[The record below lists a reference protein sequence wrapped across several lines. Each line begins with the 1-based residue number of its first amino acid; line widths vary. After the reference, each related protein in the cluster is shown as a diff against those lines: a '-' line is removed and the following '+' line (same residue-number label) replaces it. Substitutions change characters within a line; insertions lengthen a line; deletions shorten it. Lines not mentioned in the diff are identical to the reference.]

1 MLRNSKITSHHF
13 FFYSL
18 VLTILLAILFAV
30 SIRLALPKINIYK
43 NEIESIISDYMGY
56 SVDIDT
62 INAEWKGWTPN
73 LYLENIKLL
82 SERNNSEI
90 IQFHSA
96 RIGINLVE
104 SISKGVVTPS
114 YIQISGLNLNVYRNK
129 DGAISIKNDNSLN
142 TNVNN
147 QPGLTEWLFTQKY
160 LILKNVNLVWNDENI
175 NIGRKEFNNIS
186 LELKKDEKNT
196 QIELN
201 TALSQQEK
209 QLFKINANITGDI
222 LTSTW
227 QGDINLELINIDPTR
242 LTNKLYIFSAGGL
255 SNAKISTKWENAKLI
270 NFNGV
275 LEYSNFSSITE
286 ESLLLVKNINF
297 NLNGSRKLNK
307 DWSLNLI
314 LHNFETKNGE
324 WPASN
329 YQFEFIKD
337 SSNDNYLYKGYLTFL
352 RLEDILPFIITTN
365 ILPNNIFHKL
375 DLESISGDI
384 NNLNIEIDHINE
396 ESIKIKELNANFDKL
411 SIISHDQS
419 SSISGL
425 KGVLAANN
433 NYINVNIDSD
443 FTKVKFDKL
452 YTDEKIFSKLTGEL
466 ELNYDKLLIN
476 NLKIIFDG
484 ISLTSNGNIL
494 INENPPHIDLN
505 LTLDES
511 NIEYFSTLIPDKTNP
526 ELYKWLNNSLLGGKI
541 LSADMAYQGYAKN
554 FLLNNSKS
562 NFKAIFNVSD
572 VNLDYNKNWPPID
585 NLTAEIIIEND
596 DLLANISSGYIFNAE
611 ISNTTAKIKH
621 ISGNSHNVIIN
632 TQIYSHMNDLK
643 NFIAQSPL
651 NENPALIKYTNN
663 IIGNIDINLNLD
675 IPLGLE
681 KTKFN
686 GKISLNSSS
695 IESGLPGLAL
705 ENVNGDINF
714 SVNEIWANDIDAIYI
729 GNPIKLTIP
738 TTNYK
743 NLDFLPFEISGVAN
757 KKFIIDQMTGLFP
770 NLYNNIENIRTY
782 LSGESEWTFSLSESE
797 NNSQIDDKK
806 IEFKSDLYGIG
817 INLPPPLGKEKN
829 ELRPLIIKT
838 NISNLLIDKVSIY
851 YNNEIFTDIFIDNT
865 KDFFVKNINIG
876 LEKKHPENK
885 TDNSISI
892 QGSMNNLIF
901 TDWANFINTSK
912 TNNEVNQ
919 DKTFLG
925 KINVKNL
932 EIINKNFNNVNINFA
947 SSNSNKDWNIVF
959 DSEKIKGE
967 ARYKKKSI
975 DKNDYL
981 YLNFETISLSE
992 NQNTENLTAYKIHNM
1007 PELDISINNFIYK
1020 NNELGHLNLK
1030 TTNSDNIINIDKLSF
1045 KKAGVNINGN
1055 GFWSSIDEIDKSEF
1069 YVKLESDSIKKM
1081 FDTFNYTA
1089 TNIKDA
1095 KTLLE
1100 FNINWDDSPLNF
1112 AMENLNGQINMNI
1125 EKGRFLDIEP
1135 KAGRLF
1141 GLLSIQALPRRLSL
1155 DFADL
1160 FNEGFAFDTIKGNFN
1175 LEGGQAYT
1183 NNLQMV
1189 GPSGDIMISGR
1200 TGLVAEDYDQIATV
1214 IPKVSD
1220 SLPLASALFGPVGVG
1235 VGAVLY
1241 FAGELFESI
1250 PENID
1255 KILTQQYS
1263 IKGSWENPDIEK
1275 INTNK

>member
-18 VLTILLAILFAV
+18 VLTILLAILFVV
-30 SIRLALPKINIYK
+30 SIRHTLPKINIYK
-43 NEIESIISDYMGY
+43 SEIESIISDYMGY
-56 SVDIDT
+56 SVNINT

-82 SERNNSEI
+82 DERNNNEI
-90 IQFHSA
+90 IKFHSA

-129 DGAISIKNDNSLN
+129 NGIISIKNDNSLN

-147 QPGLTEWLFTQKY
+147 RSGLAEWLFTQKY

-175 NIGRKEFNNIS
+175 NIARKEFNNIS
-186 LELKKDEKNT
+186 LELKTDKKNT
-196 QIELN
+196 RIELN

-209 QLFKINANITGDI
+209 QLFKIKANITGNI
-222 LTSTW
+222 LTSMW
-227 QGDINLELINIDPTR
+227 QGDINFELINIDPTR
-242 LTNKLYIFSAGGL
+242 LTNKLYAFSDGGL
-255 SNAKISTKWENAKLI
+255 SNAKISTRWENAKLI
-270 NFNGV
+270 NFDGA

-297 NLNGSRKLNK
+297 NLNGSRELNK

-314 LHNFETKNGE
+314 LHNLETANGK

-365 ILPNNIFHKL
+365 ILPNNIFQKL

-396 ESIKIKELNANFDKL
+396 ESIKIKDLNANFDKL
-411 SIISHDQS
+411 SIISYDQS

-425 KGVLAANN
+425 KGALAANN
-433 NYINVNIDSD
+433 NSIDVSIDSD
-443 FTKVKFDKL
+443 FTKIKFDKL

-494 INENPPHIDLN
+494 INEDPTYIDLN

-541 LSADMAYQGYAKN
+541 LSADMVYKGYAKD

-572 VNLDYNKNWPPID
+572 TNLDYNRNWPPID

-596 DLLANISSGYIFNAE
+596 NLLANISSGYIFNAE
-611 ISNTTAKIKH
+611 ISNTTTKIKH
-621 ISGNSHNVIIN
+621 ISGNNHNVIVN

-643 NFIAQSPL
+643 KFIIQSPL
-651 NENPALIKYTNN
+651 NEDSTLIKYINN
-663 IIGNIDINLNLD
+663 ITGNIDINLNLD

-686 GKISLNSSS
+686 GKVSLNNAS

-729 GNPIKLTIP
+729 GSPIKLTIP
-738 TTNYK
+738 TINYK
-743 NLDFLPFEISGVAN
+743 NLDFLPFNISGVAN
-757 KKFIIDQMTGLFP
+757 KIFIIDQMTSLFP
-770 NLYNNIENIRTY
+770 NLYNNIENIKTY
-782 LSGESEWTFSLSESE
+782 FSGESEWTFSLSESE
-797 NNSQIDDKK
+797 NNSQLDDKR
-806 IEFKSDLYGIG
+806 IEFKSDLYGIE
-817 INLPPPLGKEKN
+817 INLPPPLKKDKN
-829 ELRPLIIKT
+829 ELRPLIIET
-838 NISNLLIDKVSIY
+838 NISNLLIDKFSIY

-876 LEKKHPENK
+876 LETKHPENK

-892 QGSMNNLIF
+892 QGSMNSLIF

-912 TNNEVNQ
+912 TNNKVNQ
-919 DKTFLG
+919 GKTFLG

-932 EIINKNFNNVNINFA
+932 EIINKNFNDVDINFS
-947 SSNSNKDWNIVF
+947 SSNSNKDWNILF
-959 DSEKIKGE
+959 DSEKIRGE
-967 ARYKKKSI
+967 AWYKKKFI
-975 DKNDYL
+975 NKNDYL
-981 YLNFETISLSE
+981 YLNFETLSLSE
-992 NQNTENLTAYKIHNM
+992 NQNTENLTTYKIHNI
-1007 PELDISINNFIYK
+1007 PELEISINNFIYK
-1020 NNELGHLNLK
+1020 NNELGHLILK
-1030 TTNSDNIINIDKLSF
+1030 TTNLENVINIDKLSF
-1045 KKAGVNINGN
+1045 KKPGVNINAN
-1055 GFWSSIDEIDKSEF
+1055 GFWSSIDEIDKSEL
-1069 YVKLESDSIKKM
+1069 YVKLDSDSIMKM
-1081 FDTFNYTA
+1081 FDTFNYAA

-1112 AMENLNGQINMNI
+1112 AMENLNGQINMDI
-1125 EKGRFLDIEP
+1125 EKGQFLDIEQ
-1135 KAGRLF
+1135 KAGKLF

-1175 LEGGQAYT
+1175 LERGQAYT
-1183 NNLQMV
+1183 NNLQMI

-1200 TGLVAEDYDQIATV
+1200 TGLVTEDYDQIATV

-1235 VGAVLY
+1235 VGAVLF

-1275 INTNK
+1275 INTNE

>member
-18 VLTILLAILFAV
+18 VLTILLAILFVV
-30 SIRLALPKINIYK
+30 SIRHTLPKINIYK
-43 NEIESIISDYMGY
+43 SEIESIISDYMGY
-56 SVDIDT
+56 SVNINT

-82 SERNNSEI
+82 DERNNNEI
-90 IQFHSA
+90 IKFHSA
-96 RIGINLVE
+96 RIGINLIE

-129 DGAISIKNDNSLN
+129 DGVISIKNDNSLK
-142 TNVNN
+142 TNMINRS
-147 QPGLTEWLFTQKY
+147 GLAEWLFTQKY

-175 NIGRKEFNNIS
+175 NIVRKEFNNIS
-186 LELKKDEKNT
+186 LELKTDKKNT
-196 QIELN
+196 RIELN
-201 TALSQQEK
+201 TALPQQEK
-209 QLFKINANITGDI
+209 QLFKINANITGNI
-222 LTSTW
+222 LTSMW
-227 QGDINLELINIDPTR
+227 QGDINFELINIDPTR
-242 LTNKLYIFSAGGL
+242 LTNKLYAFSDGGL
-255 SNAKISTKWENAKLI
+255 SNAKISTRWENAKLI
-270 NFNGV
+270 NFDGA

-297 NLNGSRKLNK
+297 NLNGSRELNK

-314 LHNFETKNGE
+314 LHNLETANGK

-365 ILPNNIFHKL
+365 ILPNNIFQKL

-396 ESIKIKELNANFDKL
+396 ESIKIKGLNANFDKL
-411 SIISHDQS
+411 SIISYDQS

-425 KGVLAANN
+425 KGALAANN
-433 NYINVNIDSD
+433 NSIDVSIDSD
-443 FTKVKFDKL
+443 FTKIKFDKL

-476 NLKIIFDG
+476 SLKIIFDG

-494 INENPPHIDLN
+494 INEDPTYIDLN

-541 LSADMAYQGYAKN
+541 LSADMVYKGYAKD

-572 VNLDYNKNWPPID
+572 TNLDYNRNWPPID

-596 DLLANISSGYIFNAE
+596 NLLANISSGYIFNAE

-621 ISGNSHNVIIN
+621 ISGNNHNVIVN

-643 NFIAQSPL
+643 KFIIQSPL
-651 NENPALIKYTNN
+651 NEDPTLIKYINN
-663 IIGNIDINLNLD
+663 ITGNIDINLNLD

-686 GKISLNSSS
+686 GKVSLNNAS

-729 GNPIKLTIP
+729 GSPIKLTIP
-738 TTNYK
+738 TINYK
-743 NLDFLPFEISGVAN
+743 NLDFLPFNISGVAN
-757 KKFIIDQMTGLFP
+757 KIFIIDQMTSLFP
-770 NLYNNIENIRTY
+770 NLYNNIENIKTY
-782 LSGESEWTFSLSESE
+782 FSGESEWTFSLSELE
-797 NNSQIDDKK
+797 NNSQLDDKR
-806 IEFKSDLYGIG
+806 IEFKSDLYGIE
-817 INLPPPLGKEKN
+817 INLPPPLKKDKN
-829 ELRPLIIKT
+829 ELRPLIIET
-838 NISNLLIDKVSIY
+838 NISNLLIDKFSIY

-876 LEKKHPENK
+876 LETKHPENK

-892 QGSMNNLIF
+892 QGSMNSLIF

-912 TNNEVNQ
+912 TNNKVNQ
-919 DKTFLG
+919 GKTFLG

-932 EIINKNFNNVNINFA
+932 EIINKNFNDVDINFS
-947 SSNSNKDWNIVF
+947 SSNSNKDWNILF
-959 DSEKIKGE
+959 DSEKIRGE
-967 ARYKKKSI
+967 AWYKKKFI
-975 DKNDYL
+975 NKNDYL
-981 YLNFETISLSE
+981 YLNFETLSLSE
-992 NQNTENLTAYKIHNM
+992 NQNTENLTTYKIHNI
-1007 PELDISINNFIYK
+1007 PELEISINNFIYK
-1020 NNELGHLNLK
+1020 NNELGHLILK
-1030 TTNSDNIINIDKLSF
+1030 TTNLDNVINIDKLSF
-1045 KKAGVNINGN
+1045 KKPDVNINAN
-1055 GFWSSIDEIDKSEF
+1055 GFWSSIDEIDKSEL
-1069 YVKLESDSIKKM
+1069 YVKLDSDSIMKM
-1081 FDTFNYTA
+1081 FDTFNYAA

-1112 AMENLNGQINMNI
+1112 AMENLNGQINMDI
-1125 EKGRFLDIEP
+1125 EKGQFLDIEQ
-1135 KAGRLF
+1135 KAGKLF

-1175 LEGGQAYT
+1175 LERGQAYT
-1183 NNLQMV
+1183 NNLQMI

-1200 TGLVAEDYDQIATV
+1200 TGLVTEDYDQIATV

-1235 VGAVLY
+1235 VGAVLF

-1275 INTNK
+1275 INTNE

>member
-18 VLTILLAILFAV
+18 VLTILLAILFVV
-30 SIRLALPKINIYK
+30 SIRHTLPKINIYK
-43 NEIESIISDYMGY
+43 SEIESIISDYMGY
-56 SVDIDT
+56 SVNINT

-73 LYLENIKLL
+73 LYLKNIKLL
-82 SERNNSEI
+82 DERNNNEI
-90 IQFHSA
+90 IKFHSA
-96 RIGINLVE
+96 RIGINLIE

-129 DGAISIKNDNSLN
+129 DGVISIKNDNSLK
-142 TNVNN
+142 TNMINRS
-147 QPGLTEWLFTQKY
+147 GLAEWLFTQKY

-175 NIGRKEFNNIS
+175 NIVRKEFNNIS
-186 LELKKDEKNT
+186 LELKTDKKNT
-196 QIELN
+196 RIELN
-201 TALSQQEK
+201 TALPQQEK
-209 QLFKINANITGDI
+209 QLFKINANITGNI
-222 LTSTW
+222 LTSMW
-227 QGDINLELINIDPTR
+227 QGDINFELINIDPTR
-242 LTNKLYIFSAGGL
+242 FTNKLYAFSDGGL
-255 SNAKISTKWENAKLI
+255 SNAKISTRWKNAKLI
-270 NFNGV
+270 NFDGA

-297 NLNGSRKLNK
+297 NLNGSRELNK

-314 LHNFETKNGE
+314 LHNLETANGK

-337 SSNDNYLYKGYLTFL
+337 SSNDNYQYKGYLTFL

-365 ILPNNIFHKL
+365 ILPNNIFQKL
-375 DLESISGDI
+375 DLESISGEI

-396 ESIKIKELNANFDKL
+396 ESIKIKDLNANFDKL
-411 SIISHDQS
+411 SIISYDQS

-425 KGVLAANN
+425 KGALATNN
-433 NYINVNIDSD
+433 NSIDVSIDSD
-443 FTKVKFDKL
+443 FTKIKFDKL

-494 INENPPHIDLN
+494 INEDPTYIDLN

-541 LSADMAYQGYAKN
+541 LSADMVYKGYAKD

-572 VNLDYNKNWPPID
+572 TNLDYNRNWPPID

-596 DLLANISSGYIFNAE
+596 NLLANISSGYIFNAE

-621 ISGNSHNVIIN
+621 ISGNNHNVIVN
-632 TQIYSHMNDLK
+632 TQIYSHMDDLK
-643 NFIAQSPL
+643 KFIIQSPL
-651 NENPALIKYTNN
+651 NEDPTLIKYINN
-663 IIGNIDINLNLD
+663 ITGNIDINLNLD

-686 GKISLNSSS
+686 GKVSLNNAS

-729 GNPIKLTIP
+729 GSPIKLTIP
-738 TTNYK
+738 TINYK
-743 NLDFLPFEISGVAN
+743 NLDFLPFNISGVAN
-757 KKFIIDQMTGLFP
+757 KIFIIDQMTSLFP
-770 NLYNNIENIRTY
+770 NLYNNIENIKTY
-782 LSGESEWTFSLSESE
+782 FSGESEWTFSLSESE
-797 NNSQIDDKK
+797 NNSQLDDKR
-806 IEFKSDLYGIG
+806 IEFKSDLYGIE
-817 INLPPPLGKEKN
+817 INLPPPLKKDKN
-829 ELRPLIIKT
+829 ELRPLIIET
-838 NISNLLIDKVSIY
+838 NISNLLIDKFSIY

-876 LEKKHPENK
+876 LETKHPENK

-892 QGSMNNLIF
+892 QGSMNSLIF

-912 TNNEVNQ
+912 TNNKVNQ
-919 DKTFLG
+919 GKTFLG

-932 EIINKNFNNVNINFA
+932 EIINKNFNDVDINFS
-947 SSNSNKDWNIVF
+947 SSNSNKDWNILF
-959 DSEKIKGE
+959 DSEKIRGE
-967 ARYKKKSI
+967 AWYKKKFI
-975 DKNDYL
+975 NKNDYL
-981 YLNFETISLSE
+981 YLNFETLSLSE
-992 NQNTENLTAYKIHNM
+992 NQNTENLTTYKIHNI
-1007 PELDISINNFIYK
+1007 PELEISINNFIYK
-1020 NNELGHLNLK
+1020 NNELGHLILK
-1030 TTNSDNIINIDKLSF
+1030 TTNLDNVINIDKLSF
-1045 KKAGVNINGN
+1045 KKPGVNINAN
-1055 GFWSSIDEIDKSEF
+1055 GFWSSIDEIDKSEL
-1069 YVKLESDSIKKM
+1069 YVKLDSDSIMKM
-1081 FDTFNYTA
+1081 FDTFNYAA

-1112 AMENLNGQINMNI
+1112 AMENLNGQINMDI
-1125 EKGRFLDIEP
+1125 EKGQFLDIEQ
-1135 KAGRLF
+1135 KAGKLF

-1175 LEGGQAYT
+1175 LERGQAYT
-1183 NNLQMV
+1183 NNLQMI

-1200 TGLVAEDYDQIATV
+1200 TGLVTEDYDQIATV

-1235 VGAVLY
+1235 VGAVLF

-1275 INTNK
+1275 INTNE

>member
-18 VLTILLAILFAV
+18 VLTILLAILFVV
-30 SIRLALPKINIYK
+30 SIRHTLPKINIYK
-43 NEIESIISDYMGY
+43 SEIESIISDYMGY
-56 SVDIDT
+56 SVNINT

-82 SERNNSEI
+82 DERNNNEI
-90 IQFHSA
+90 IKFHSA
-96 RIGINLVE
+96 RIGINLIE

-129 DGAISIKNDNSLN
+129 DGVISIKNDNSLK
-142 TNVNN
+142 TNMINRS
-147 QPGLTEWLFTQKY
+147 GLAEWLFTQKY

-175 NIGRKEFNNIS
+175 NIVRKEFNNIS
-186 LELKKDEKNT
+186 LELKTDKKNT
-196 QIELN
+196 RIELN
-201 TALSQQEK
+201 TALPQQEK
-209 QLFKINANITGDI
+209 QLFKINANITGNI
-222 LTSTW
+222 LTSMW
-227 QGDINLELINIDPTR
+227 QGDINFELINIDPAR
-242 LTNKLYIFSAGGL
+242 LTNKLYAFSDGGL
-255 SNAKISTKWENAKLI
+255 SNAKISTRWENAKLI
-270 NFNGV
+270 NFDGA

-297 NLNGSRKLNK
+297 NLNGSRELNK

-314 LHNFETKNGE
+314 LHNLETANGK

-337 SSNDNYLYKGYLTFL
+337 SSNDNYQYKGYLTFL

-365 ILPNNIFHKL
+365 ILPNNIFQKL
-375 DLESISGDI
+375 DLESISGEI

-396 ESIKIKELNANFDKL
+396 ESIKIKDLNANFDKL
-411 SIISHDQS
+411 SIISYDQS

-425 KGVLAANN
+425 KGALAANN
-433 NYINVNIDSD
+433 NSIDVSIDSD
-443 FTKVKFDKL
+443 FTKIKFDKL

-494 INENPPHIDLN
+494 INEDPTYIDLN

-541 LSADMAYQGYAKN
+541 LSADMVYKGYAKD

-572 VNLDYNKNWPPID
+572 INLDYNRNWPPID

-596 DLLANISSGYIFNAE
+596 NLLANISSGYIFNAE
-611 ISNTTAKIKH
+611 ISNTTTKIKH
-621 ISGNSHNVIIN
+621 ISGNNHNVIVN

-643 NFIAQSPL
+643 KFIIQSPL
-651 NENPALIKYTNN
+651 NEDSTLIKYVNN
-663 IIGNIDINLNLD
+663 ITGNIDINLNLD

-686 GKISLNSSS
+686 GKVSLNNAS

-729 GNPIKLTIP
+729 GSPIKLTIP
-738 TTNYK
+738 TINYK
-743 NLDFLPFEISGVAN
+743 NLDFLPFNISGVAN
-757 KKFIIDQMTGLFP
+757 KIFIIDQMTSLFP
-770 NLYNNIENIRTY
+770 NLYNNIENIKTY
-782 LSGESEWTFSLSESE
+782 FSGESEWTFSLSESE
-797 NNSQIDDKK
+797 NNSQLDDKR
-806 IEFKSDLYGIG
+806 IEFKSDLYGIE
-817 INLPPPLGKEKN
+817 INLPPPLKKDKN
-829 ELRPLIIKT
+829 ELRPLIIET
-838 NISNLLIDKVSIY
+838 NISNLLIDKFSIY

-876 LEKKHPENK
+876 LETKHPENK

-892 QGSMNNLIF
+892 QGSMNSLIF

-912 TNNEVNQ
+912 TNNKVNQ
-919 DKTFLG
+919 GKTFLG

-932 EIINKNFNNVNINFA
+932 EIINKNFNDVDINFS
-947 SSNSNKDWNIVF
+947 SSNSNKDWNILF
-959 DSEKIKGE
+959 DSEKIRGE
-967 ARYKKKSI
+967 AWYKKKFI
-975 DKNDYL
+975 NKNDYL
-981 YLNFETISLSE
+981 YLNFETLSLSE
-992 NQNTENLTAYKIHNM
+992 NQNTENLTTYKIHNI
-1007 PELDISINNFIYK
+1007 PELEISINNFIYK
-1020 NNELGHLNLK
+1020 NNELGHLILK
-1030 TTNSDNIINIDKLSF
+1030 TTNLDNVINIDKLSF
-1045 KKAGVNINGN
+1045 KKPGVNINAN
-1055 GFWSSIDEIDKSEF
+1055 GFWSSIDEIDKSEL
-1069 YVKLESDSIKKM
+1069 YVKLDSDSIMKM
-1081 FDTFNYTA
+1081 FDTFNYAA

-1112 AMENLNGQINMNI
+1112 AMENLNGQINMDI
-1125 EKGRFLDIEP
+1125 EKGQFLDIEQ
-1135 KAGRLF
+1135 KAGKLF

-1175 LEGGQAYT
+1175 LERGQAYT
-1183 NNLQMV
+1183 NNLQMI

-1200 TGLVAEDYDQIATV
+1200 TGLVTEDYDQIATV

-1235 VGAVLY
+1235 VGAVLF

-1275 INTNK
+1275 INTNE

>member
-18 VLTILLAILFAV
+18 VLTILLAILFVV
-30 SIRLALPKINIYK
+30 SIRHTLPKINIYK
-43 NEIESIISDYMGY
+43 SEIESIISDYMGY
-56 SVDIDT
+56 SVNINT

-82 SERNNSEI
+82 DERNNNEI
-90 IQFHSA
+90 IKFHSA

-129 DGAISIKNDNSLN
+129 DGVISIKNDNSLK
-142 TNVNN
+142 TNMINRS
-147 QPGLTEWLFTQKY
+147 GLAEWLFTQKY

-175 NIGRKEFNNIS
+175 NIVRKEFNNIS
-186 LELKKDEKNT
+186 LELKTDKKNT
-196 QIELN
+196 RIELN

-209 QLFKINANITGDI
+209 QLFKIKANITGNI
-222 LTSTW
+222 LTSMW
-227 QGDINLELINIDPTR
+227 QGDINFELINIDPTR
-242 LTNKLYIFSAGGL
+242 LTNKLYAFSDGGL
-255 SNAKISTKWENAKLI
+255 SNAKISTRWENAKLI
-270 NFNGV
+270 NFDGA

-297 NLNGSRKLNK
+297 NLNGSRELNK

-314 LHNFETKNGE
+314 LHNLETANGK

-365 ILPNNIFHKL
+365 ILPNNIFQKL
-375 DLESISGDI
+375 DLESISGEI

-396 ESIKIKELNANFDKL
+396 ESIKIKDLNANFDKL
-411 SIISHDQS
+411 SIISYDQS

-425 KGVLAANN
+425 KGALAANN
-433 NYINVNIDSD
+433 NSIDVSIDSD
-443 FTKVKFDKL
+443 FTKIKFDKL

-494 INENPPHIDLN
+494 INEDPTYIDLN

-541 LSADMAYQGYAKN
+541 LSADMVYKGYAKD

-572 VNLDYNKNWPPID
+572 TNLDYNRNWPPID

-596 DLLANISSGYIFNAE
+596 NLLANISSGYIFNAE

-621 ISGNSHNVIIN
+621 ISGNNHNVIVN

-643 NFIAQSPL
+643 KFIIQSPL
-651 NENPALIKYTNN
+651 NEDPTLIKYINN
-663 IIGNIDINLNLD
+663 ITGNIDINLNLD

-686 GKISLNSSS
+686 GKVSLNNAS

-729 GNPIKLTIP
+729 GSPIKLTIP
-738 TTNYK
+738 TINYK
-743 NLDFLPFEISGVAN
+743 NLDFLPFNISGVAN
-757 KKFIIDQMTGLFP
+757 KIFIIDQMTSLFP
-770 NLYNNIENIRTY
+770 NLYNNIENIKTY
-782 LSGESEWTFSLSESE
+782 FSGESEWTFSLSESE
-797 NNSQIDDKK
+797 NNSQLDDKR
-806 IEFKSDLYGIG
+806 IEFKSDLYGIE
-817 INLPPPLGKEKN
+817 INLPPPLKKDKN
-829 ELRPLIIKT
+829 ELRPLIIET
-838 NISNLLIDKVSIY
+838 NISNLLIDKFSIY

-876 LEKKHPENK
+876 LETKHPENK

-892 QGSMNNLIF
+892 QGSMNSLIF

-912 TNNEVNQ
+912 TNNKVNQ
-919 DKTFLG
+919 GKTFLG

-932 EIINKNFNNVNINFA
+932 EIINKNFNDVDINFS
-947 SSNSNKDWNIVF
+947 SSNSNKDWNILF
-959 DSEKIKGE
+959 DSEKIRGE
-967 ARYKKKSI
+967 AWYKKKFI
-975 DKNDYL
+975 NKNDYL
-981 YLNFETISLSE
+981 YLNFETLSLSE
-992 NQNTENLTAYKIHNM
+992 NQNTENLTTYKIHNI
-1007 PELDISINNFIYK
+1007 PELEISINNFIYK
-1020 NNELGHLNLK
+1020 NNELGHLILK
-1030 TTNSDNIINIDKLSF
+1030 TTNLDNVINIDKLSF
-1045 KKAGVNINGN
+1045 KKPGVNINAN
-1055 GFWSSIDEIDKSEF
+1055 GFWSSIDEIDKSEL
-1069 YVKLESDSIKKM
+1069 YVKLDSDSIMKM
-1081 FDTFNYTA
+1081 FDTFNYAA

-1125 EKGRFLDIEP
+1125 EKGQFLDIEQ
-1135 KAGRLF
+1135 KAGKLF

-1175 LEGGQAYT
+1175 LERGQAYT
-1183 NNLQMV
+1183 NNLQMI

-1200 TGLVAEDYDQIATV
+1200 TGLVTEDYDQIATV

-1235 VGAVLY
+1235 VGAVLF

-1275 INTNK
+1275 INTNE

>member
-1 MLRNSKITSHHF
+1 MFRNSKITSHHF

-43 NEIESIISDYMGY
+43 NEIESTISDYIGY

-62 INAEWKGWTPN
+62 INAEWKGWTPS

-90 IQFHSA
+90 IQLHSA

-104 SISKGVVTPS
+104 SILKGEVTPS
-114 YIQISGLNLNVYRNK
+114 YIKISGLNINVYRNK
-129 DGAISIKNDNSLN
+129 GGEISIQNDNSLN

-160 LILKNVNLVWNDENI
+160 LILENVNLVWNDENI

-186 LELKKDEKNT
+186 FELKTDKKNT
-196 QIELN
+196 RIELN
-201 TALSQQEK
+201 TAPQQQEK

-227 QGDINLELINIDPTR
+227 QGDINFELINIDPAR
-242 LTNKLYIFSAGGL
+242 LTNKLYTFSDGGL

-270 NFNGV
+270 NFDGA

-314 LHNFETKNGE
+314 LHNLETTNGE

-337 SSNDNYLYKGYLTFL
+337 SLNDNYRYKGYLTFL
-352 RLEDILPFIITTN
+352 RLEDVLPFIITTN
-365 ILPNNIFHKL
+365 ILPNNIFQKL

-425 KGVLAANN
+425 KGVLTVNN
-433 NYINVNIDSD
+433 NSINVNIDSD
-443 FTKVKFDKL
+443 FTKVKFDKF

-494 INENPPHIDLN
+494 INEDPPYIDLN

-526 ELYKWLNNSLLGGKI
+526 ELYKWLNSSLLGGKI
-541 LSADMAYQGYAKN
+541 LSADMAYQGYAKD

-572 VNLDYNKNWPPID
+572 VNLNYDKNWPPID
-585 NLTAEIIIEND
+585 NLTAEIIIEHD

-621 ISGNSHNVIIN
+621 ISGNSHSVIID

-663 IIGNIDINLNLD
+663 IIGNIGINLNLD
-675 IPLGLE
+675 IPFGLE

-686 GKISLNSSS
+686 GRVSLNSSS

-714 SVNEIWANDIDAIYI
+714 NANEIWANDIDAIYI

-738 TTNYK
+738 TINYK

-782 LSGESEWTFSLSESE
+782 ISGESEWTFSLSESK

-817 INLPPPLGKEKN
+817 INLPSPLGKEKN
-829 ELRPLIIKT
+829 ELRPLIIEA

-876 LEKKHPENK
+876 LETKHPENI

-892 QGSMNNLIF
+892 QGSMNSLSL
-901 TDWANFINTSK
+901 TDWANLINTSK
-912 TNNEVNQ
+912 TNNKVNQ

-932 EIINKNFNNVNINFA
+932 EIINKNFNNVNVNFS
-947 SSNSNKDWNIVF
+947 SSNSNNDWNIIF

-981 YLNFETISLSE
+981 YLNFETLSLSE
-992 NQNTENLTAYKIHNM
+992 NKNTENLTAYKIHNM
-1007 PELDISINNFIYK
+1007 PELEISINNFIYK

-1030 TTNSDNIINIDKLSF
+1030 TSNSDNIINIDKLSF
-1045 KKAGVNINGN
+1045 KKPGVNINAN
-1055 GFWSSIDEIDKSEF
+1055 GFWSSIDKIDKSEF
-1069 YVKLESDSIKKM
+1069 YIKLESDSIKKM
-1081 FDTFNYTA
+1081 FDAFNYSA

-1125 EKGRFLDIEP
+1125 EKGQFLDIEP

-1160 FNEGFAFDTIKGNFN
+1160 FNEGFSFDTIKGNFN
-1175 LEGGQAYT
+1175 LEKGQAYT
-1183 NNLQMV
+1183 NNLHMI
-1189 GPSGDIMISGR
+1189 GPAGDIMISGR
-1200 TGLVAEDYDQIATV
+1200 TGLVTEDYDQIATV

-1235 VGAVLY
+1235 VGAVL
-1241 FAGELFESI
+1241 FLAGELFESI
-1250 PENID
+1250 PKNID

>member
-43 NEIESIISDYMGY
+43 NEIESTISDYMGY

-82 SERNNSEI
+82 NERNNSEI
-90 IQFHSA
+90 IQLHSA

-104 SISKGVVTPS
+104 SISRGAVTPS

-147 QPGLTEWLFTQKY
+147 QPGLMEWLFTQKY
-160 LILKNVNLVWNDENI
+160 LILKNINLVWNDENI

-186 LELKKDEKNT
+186 IELKKDKKNT
-196 QIELN
+196 RIELN
-201 TALSQQEK
+201 TVLSQQEE

-227 QGDINLELINIDPTR
+227 HGDINFELINIDPTR
-242 LTNKLYIFSAGGL
+242 FTNKLYIFSDGGQ
-255 SNAKISTKWENAKLI
+255 SNTKISTKWENAKLI
-270 NFNGV
+270 NFDGT
-275 LEYSNFSSITE
+275 LKYSNFSSITE

-314 LHNFETKNGE
+314 LHNLETTNGE

-337 SSNDNYLYKGYLTFL
+337 SSNDNYRYKGYLAFL

-365 ILPNNIFHKL
+365 ILPNNIFQKL

-433 NYINVNIDSD
+433 NSINVNIDSD

-494 INENPPHIDLN
+494 INEDPPYIDLN

-541 LSADMAYQGYAKN
+541 LSADMAYQGYAKD

-572 VNLDYNKNWPPID
+572 VNLDYDKNWPPID

-596 DLLANISSGYIFNAE
+596 DLLANISSGYIFDAE

-621 ISGNSHNVIIN
+621 ISGKSHNVIVN

-686 GKISLNSSS
+686 GSVSLNSSS

-714 SVNEIWANDIDAIYI
+714 SMHEIWANDIDAIYI

-738 TTNYK
+738 TINYK

-757 KKFIIDQMTGLFP
+757 KKFIIDQITSLFP
-770 NLYNNIENIRTY
+770 NLYNNIKNIRTY

-797 NNSQIDDKK
+797 NNSQLNDKK

-829 ELRPLIIKT
+829 ELRPLIIET
-838 NISNLLIDKVSIY
+838 NISNLLIDKVNIY

-876 LEKKHPENK
+876 LETKHPENK
-885 TDNSISI
+885 TDNKISI
-892 QGSMNNLIF
+892 QGSMNSLSF
-901 TDWANFINTSK
+901 TDWANLINTSK
-912 TNNEVNQ
+912 TNNKVNQ

-932 EIINKNFNNVNINFA
+932 EIINKNFNNVNINFS

-981 YLNFETISLSE
+981 YLNFETLSLSE
-992 NQNTENLTAYKIHNM
+992 NQNTENLTAYKIHNI
-1007 PELDISINNFIYK
+1007 PELEISINNFIYK

-1030 TTNSDNIINIDKLSF
+1030 TSNSDNIINIDKLSF
-1045 KKAGVNINGN
+1045 KKPGLNINAN

-1069 YVKLESDSIKKM
+1069 YIKLESDSIEKM
-1081 FDTFNYTA
+1081 FDTFNYAA

-1125 EKGRFLDIEP
+1125 EKGQFLDIET

-1160 FNEGFAFDTIKGNFN
+1160 FNKGFTFDTIKGNFN
-1175 LEGGQAYT
+1175 LERGQAYT
-1183 NNLQMV
+1183 NNLQMI

-1200 TGLVAEDYDQIATV
+1200 TGLVIEDYDQIATV

-1220 SLPLASALFGPVGVG
+1220 SLPLASALFGPIGAG
-1235 VGAVLY
+1235 VGAVL
-1241 FAGELFESI
+1241 FLAGELFESI

-1275 INTNK
+1275 VNMNK